1 MNTSEC
7 YLWAVNG
14 SSVPTGERVAN
25 RYQVVGGQ
33 IWQDTQPQEMPQIPD
48 RSDPEVLAY
57 LQLSPYHLHVPQLY
71 GAVEIPGHDPI
82 LLLDRIP
89 ITPEGTLYP
98 SITEVWPDTPP
109 VRQVYWLWQL
119 SQLWNPLNA
128 FGAGSSLLTP
138 ENIRV
143 QGWRIQLREL
153 IFTPSPPSLS
163 ALSQGWQTWI
173 ESCPGDI
180 REQLHDLC
188 QQMEEGKP
196 WQTIAASLNQMV
208 LELAAELPLRISTAG
223 GTDPG
228 RVRSHNEDSCY
239 PLTVSHRGNLTP
251 EFDRISELAIVCD
264 GLDGHEGGEVAS
276 ELAVR
281 SLKLQVQGLLLE
293 LAEQT
298 EVVEPTIWI
307 DHITSVIRIVNN
319 LIATQ
324 NDAKGRS
331 GRERMGTTVVM
342 ALQIAQQMK
351 TPLGLEFPNGHE
363 LYLAHVGDSRAY
375 WITPDYCQLLTQ
387 DDDLAHSKV
396 AQGESVYRQAV
407 EAENATQLIQA
418 LGTRHAD
425 LNELV
430 PHVQRL
436 IIEEDGILLL
446 CSDGLSD
453 RSTIEQY
460 WQQEI
465 NGIFAG
471 QMTLED
477 AVHRWLELGISDQNP
492 DNVSV
497 VLMYCQVSPQ
507 QEREGSTP
515 PLGTDKNSLSTG
527 TINAQLSLSE
537 SPEFVLQQ
545 VVPEPETEP
554 EPTPS
559 QPVKKSSQGIGVRV
573 WVLLLVVLL
582 GAGFGLWYAGLLD
595 IPGLNLPQPR
605 QEE

>member
-1 MNTSEC
+1 MNTSKC

-14 SSVPTGERVAN
+14 SSVPVGEIVAN

-33 IWQDTQPQEMPQIPD
+33 IWQDTQPQNLPQIPD
-48 RSDPEVLAY
+48 RSDPKVLAY
-57 LQLSPYHLHVPQLY
+57 LQLSPYHLHLPQLY
-71 GAVEIPGHDPI
+71 GAVEIPGNSLI

-89 ITPEGTLYP
+89 VTPEGTLYP
-98 SITEVWPDTPP
+98 SITEAWADAPP

-119 SQLWNPLNA
+119 SQLWNPLNS
-128 FGAGSSLLTP
+128 FGAGLSVLTP

-143 QGWRIQLREL
+143 QGWRIGLREL
-153 IFTPSPPSLS
+153 MFTPSPPGLG
-163 ALSQGWQTWI
+163 ALSRCWQTWI
-173 ESCPGDI
+173 ESCSDDI
-180 REQLHDLC
+180 REPLSRLC
-188 QQMEEGKP
+188 EVMGQGKR
-196 WQTIAASLNQMV
+196 WDTITASLNQIL
-208 LELAAELPLRISTAG
+208 LELAAELPLKITTAG
-223 GTDPG
+223 GTDAG

-239 PLTVSHRGNLTP
+239 PLTVSQKGNLTP

-307 DHITSVIRIVNN
+307 DHITSVLRIVNN

-331 GRERMGTTVVM
+331 GRQRMATTAIM
-342 ALQIAQQMK
+342 AVQIAQQVK
-351 TPLGLEFPNGHE
+351 TAFGLDFPNAHE

-375 WITPDYCQLLTQ
+375 WITPDYCQVLTQ
-387 DDDLAHSKV
+387 DDDFANSQV
-396 AQGESVYRQAV
+396 AKGECLHRQA
-407 EAENATQLIQA
+407 AEQDNATQLIQA
-418 LGTRHAD
+418 LGTQHAD
-425 LNELV
+425 NQELV

-453 RSTIEQY
+453 RQTIEQY

-465 NGIFAG
+465 NSIFAG
-471 QMTLED
+471 QISLEE
-477 AVHRWLELGISDQNP
+477 AVNRWLEFGASDQNP

-507 QEREGSTP
+507 ADTQRSTP
-515 PLGTDKNSLSTG
+515 QSATEQKTLSTG
-527 TINAQLSLSE
+527 TINAELSLPE
-537 SPEFVLQQ
+537 SPEFVFQQ
-545 VVPEPETEP
+545 VAPEPEAKP
-554 EPTPS
+554 EPDSPKSKKTP
-559 QPVKKSSQGIGVRV
+559 PKGVKIMV
-573 WVLLLVVLL
+573 WGLLLLL
-582 GAGFGLWYAGLLD
+582 LLATGFGLWYSGLIDL
-595 IPGLNLPQPR
+595 PGLNPFQPR